1 MEIITACR
9 QSGLSDFHWCRINGI
24 PSSSF
29 YNAARRLRR
38 IINRLRLTPGHCQR
52 WVATGKRTGGHW
64 AAQNAISETDHH
76 DINDVYSEMENEGY
90 AGNTISGAYSA
101 IHAYFRIAH
110 LLGYVK
116 ENPAPLSKVIYPVK

>member
-1 MEIITACR
+1 
-9 QSGLSDFHWCRINGI
+9 
-24 PSSSF
+24 
-29 YNAARRLRR
+29 
-38 IINRLRLTPGHCQR
+38 
-52 WVATGKRTGGHW
+52 
-64 AAQNAISETDHH
+64 
-76 DINDVYSEMENEGY
+76 MENEGY

>member
-1 MEIITACR
+1 MTNKEFYEIFREYTSRNYCKGTSNPWNSQIKCHFLVLFG
-9 QSGLSDFHWCRINGI
+9 SKD
-24 PSSSF
+24 
-29 YNAARRLRR
+29 
-38 IINRLRLTPGHCQR
+38 
-52 WVATGKRTGGHW
+52 
-64 AAQNAISETDHH
+64 ISETDHH

-116 ENPAPLSKVIYPVK
+116 ENPAPLSKVIHPVK